1 MLEDPGNMDS
11 SSVSSLPHFSRCDSK
26 SHSDFAISYKKQRK
40 SEFPQIHRI
49 KRHGT
54 ETAASQPVNS
64 LKQTQR
70 EIEMS
75 LSRALSWLSWWQ
87 TGCEHQALCAEKRLF
102 RTARSGTEQVFYPVT
117 KEWEEE
123 AGGKSFQPTH
133 HSPAYLG
140 FPQSL
145 FNWIILQAVTSKRDV
160 HRQPPWTRAAQ
171 EACVGKRRNGRL
183 LRTTRVWTTSAALRR
198 RTGALVGRH
207 TIHRKGL
214 QLGLNMRTRRRTE
227 FGAGEGGKKKTTLLE
242 LYKPL
247 EMRKAVSTSTL
258 G

>member
-1 MLEDPGNMDS
+1 MWFQIPQWFCYFIQKAKEKWVSSNSQNRNARDRDS
-11 SSVSSLPHFSRCDSK
+11 SSKPACKLP
-26 SHSDFAISYKKQRK
+26 
-40 SEFPQIHRI
+40 
-49 KRHGT
+49 
-54 ETAASQPVNS
+54 ETNPTRNRNVP
-64 LKQTQR
+64 LR
-70 EIEMS
+70 V
-75 LSRALSWLSWWQ
+75 LSWLSCWQ

-102 RTARSGTEQVFYPVT
+102 RTASSGTDQVFYPVT

-145 FNWIILQAVTSKRDV
+145 FNWIILQAVISTRDV
-160 HRQPPWTRAAQ
+160 HRQTPWTRAAQ
-171 EACVGKRRNGRL
+171 EACVGKRRNGRP

-198 RTGALVGRH
+198 RTGALIGRH

-227 FGAGEGGKKKTTLLE
+227 FGAGEGEKKKPTLLE